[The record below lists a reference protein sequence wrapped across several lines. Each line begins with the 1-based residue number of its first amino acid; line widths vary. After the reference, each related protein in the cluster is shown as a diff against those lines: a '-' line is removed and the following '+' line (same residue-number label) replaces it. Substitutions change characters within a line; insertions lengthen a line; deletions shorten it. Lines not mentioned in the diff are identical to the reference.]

1 MAARSDEFDFCLR
14 VDLDY
19 VPWDTPDALEYG
31 HSEPAVFLRLIEL
44 SRQTGMVMHFFAST
58 RVLRAFPATADT
70 VLNEGHALD
79 WLCKHPGD
87 AERWEEAEAAFT
99 QLGHQPIGIA
109 TKSAWPKDAIWPS
122 ESLQFLSAP
131 KGSSPKGVRLLPVSA
146 TTLREAAY
154 SGTSVRKWADDIR
167 AQVRDSAARRLDTT
181 IVVRPQ
187 VLGKFDPKLHVVKEI
202 LFLARAVGFNVGTLR
217 QRIEKI

>member
-1 MAARSDEFDFCLR
+1 MAARSDEFEFCLR

-31 HSEPAVFLRLIEL
+31 HSEPAVFLRLIAL

-87 AERWEEAEAAFT
+87 AERWDEAEAAFD
-99 QLGHQPIGIA
+99 QLGHKPIGIA
-109 TKSAWPKDAIWPS
+109 TKSAWPKEAIWPS
-122 ESLQFLSAP
+122 ESLKFLSAP
-131 KGSSPKGVRLLPVSA
+131 KGSHPKGVHLFQVSA

-181 IVVRPQ
+181 VVVRPQ

-202 LFLARAVGFNVGTLR
+202 LLLARAVGFNVGTLR